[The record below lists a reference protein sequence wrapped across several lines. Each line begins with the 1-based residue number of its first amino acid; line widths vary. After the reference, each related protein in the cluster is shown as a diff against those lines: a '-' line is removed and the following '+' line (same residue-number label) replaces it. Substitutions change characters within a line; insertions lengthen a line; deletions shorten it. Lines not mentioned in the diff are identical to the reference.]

1 MVFIK
6 IKGVKKRLT
15 FPISEYKE
23 MVSRLLEILDE
34 KESEL
39 SILLTTDSEIRKLN
53 KKYFNKD
60 KPTNVISFSFIED
73 GTKLPIRVL
82 GDIIISVETAQ
93 KEAEAL
99 GKNLMEH
106 LLYLTIHGLLH
117 ILGYDHKEKR
127 EAKLMEKRTEELLRT
142 IKKWS

>member
-6 IKGVKKRLT
+6 IKGAKKRLT